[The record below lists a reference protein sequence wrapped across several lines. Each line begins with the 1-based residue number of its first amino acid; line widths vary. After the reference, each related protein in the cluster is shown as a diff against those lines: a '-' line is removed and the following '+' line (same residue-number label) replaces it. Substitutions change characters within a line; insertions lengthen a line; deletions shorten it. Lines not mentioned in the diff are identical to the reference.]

1 MGKGLKAA
9 WAAVEEWSVE
19 FATGRSVRD
28 RRRGRLVRSLLVM
41 CLVAPV
47 FTLPA
52 DAATPQGQFEECLL
66 DRINH
71 ERARNG
77 APALQMAWDRV
88 FAVRSWSRW
97 MRFNTF
103 RHMTSAERRPIL
115 PPRTSTW
122 AENIA
127 MHSGNLADCGPI
139 HDMFM
144 RSAGHRANR
153 LNASMQFVALGV
165 YRDHSGW
172 WVTELFFAAPGYPS
186 APAPPGCPSGRE
198 CDTVVLQDAGGRFE
212 IRQGIS
218 TQSVRSFYF
227 GNPGDIAFSGDWD
240 CDGTDTLGLYRQ
252 SDGYVYL
259 RNTNTQGVAD
269 VTFYFGNPGDVPI
282 AGDFNGDGCDTV
294 SIYRPS
300 ESRFYIINRLGSRD
314 RGLGRADYSFQ
325 FGNPGDKPFVG
336 DFNGDEVDTIG
347 LHRESTGLVYFRN
360 SNTTGVAHAQFVF
373 GNPGDRLV
381 AGDWDGNG
389 VDTVGVYRPSNGMFY
404 LKRSNSSGAA
414 DWQLFVDE
422 TNGVVVINQ

>member
-1 MGKGLKAA
+1 
-9 WAAVEEWSVE
+9 
-19 FATGRSVRD
+19 
-28 RRRGRLVRSLLVM
+28 
-41 CLVAPV
+41 
-47 FTLPA
+47 

-127 MHSGNLADCGPI
+127 MHSGNLADCG
-139 HDMFM
+139 
-144 RSAGHRANR
+144 
-153 LNASMQFVALGV
+153 AS
-165 YRDHSGW
+165 RDHSGW

-259 RNTNTQGVAD
+259 RN
-269 VTFYFGNPGDVPI
+269 
-282 AGDFNGDGCDTV
+282 
-294 SIYRPS
+294 
-300 ESRFYIINRLGSRD
+300 
-314 RGLGRADYSFQ
+314 
-325 FGNPGDKPFVG
+325 
-336 DFNGDEVDTIG
+336 
-347 LHRESTGLVYFRN
+347 
-360 SNTTGVAHAQFVF
+360 SNT
-373 GNPGDRLV
+373 
-381 AGDWDGNG
+381 
-389 VDTVGVYRPSNGMFY
+389 
-404 LKRSNSSGAA
+404 
-414 DWQLFVDE
+414 
-422 TNGVVVINQ
+422 